1 MTSLTKSKE
10 TSEIWKMKIDMRS
23 PIDEFRIPGYTST
36 FHLDYDQHGVRIAV
50 FIKQTKLMQCLNIE
64 LNFC

>member
-1 MTSLTKSKE
+1 
-10 TSEIWKMKIDMRS
+10 MKIDMRS

-36 FHLDYDQHGVRIAV
+36 FHLDYDQHGGRIAV